1 MPEPQGIAPDGER
14 IAALEAE
21 MENVRTY
28 IAAILESQKKTEETI
43 AKASGGLRVIVWLG
57 GLCIGGGLLRLLS
70 GFTNATSSH

>member
-28 IAAILESQKKTEETI
+28 IAAILESQVRN
-43 AKASGGLRVIVWLG
+43 LRG
-57 GLCIGGGLLRLLS
+57 
-70 GFTNATSSH
+70 NNP